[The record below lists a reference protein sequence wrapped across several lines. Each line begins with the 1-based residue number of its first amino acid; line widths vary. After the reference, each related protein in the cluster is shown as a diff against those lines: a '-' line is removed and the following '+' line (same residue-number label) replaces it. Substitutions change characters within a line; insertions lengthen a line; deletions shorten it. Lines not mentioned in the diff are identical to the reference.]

1 MGNPHWLVDDTYY
14 QGWGKVKS
22 VDLKSGRIRFEPYRF
37 GVPKLSAGSVVVRSG
52 HANSK
57 SFEFMDAEFKQWEM
71 QGETVANAG
80 PYYMQHGNWRVEVE
94 PLEHKKEDVF
104 LHVMLPCDTAS
115 LEKSKMGLRENVV
128 YSGEGD
134 SLKIELKGANRTY
147 MVVFNEKTTDLQ
159 VKVFESGKLI
169 HDSLQTDNTKKKK

>member
-1 MGNPHWLVDDTYY
+1 
-14 QGWGKVKS
+14 
-22 VDLKSGRIRFEPYRF
+22 
-37 GVPKLSAGSVVVRSG
+37 
-52 HANSK
+52 
-57 SFEFMDAEFKQWEM
+57 MDAEFKQWEM

-115 LEKSKMGLRENVV
+115 LEKSKISLRENVI
-128 YSGEGD
+128 YSRDGD

-147 MVVFNEKTTDLQ
+147 IMLFNQKTTDFQ
-159 VKVFESGKLI
+159 VNVFESGKLI
-169 HDSLQTDNTKKKK
+169 HDSLQTGYTKNMK